1 MNFPGLGKL
10 IVNVFFLSAQL
21 EITDHRTNIFGHLEI
36 CIKGAAVLVDSAV
49 EQTLSSTFSTVSPF
63 CTEFK
68 MFSRASAF
76 VLALPLLATATA
88 LQRQNECDSGSL
100 QCCFEVQD
108 VTVSID

>member
-1 MNFPGLGKL
+1 M
-10 IVNVFFLSAQL
+10 FFF
-21 EITDHRTNIFGHLEI
+21 EFDITDHRTNIFGHLEI

-49 EQTLSSTFSTVSPF
+49 EQALSATFSTVSPF
-63 CTEFK
+63 YTEFK

-88 LQRQNECDSGSL
+88 LQRQNQCDSGSL
-100 QCCFEVQD
+100 QCCQNAQE